1 MKLHAC
7 EQKLHSKINSLLSVL
22 AEHHNCESNVTFN
35 APTDANITRSNAINI
50 DDPELIQ
57 AAGTG
62 DLQRVFALL
71 YCEEV
76 NPNITNVS
84 GVTPLLQAT
93 LDTQEN
99 LSIVELLID
108 RGADVNATTPD
119 GLTALIVASIKGYKN
134 IVLSLLKA
142 GADMRKKDMFG
153 YTAAALATRLGHSD
167 IEMILVDNS
176 KQ

>member
-1 MKLHAC
+1 MKLREC

-22 AEHHNCESNVTFN
+22 AEHHDCDSNIGLN
-35 APTDANITRSNAINI
+35 APNDAHIMHSNAIGA
-50 DDPELIQ
+50 DDLELIL

-62 DLQRVFALL
+62 DLHRVFALL
-71 YCEEV
+71 YCDQV
-76 NPNITNVS
+76 NPNISNVS
-84 GVTPLLQAT
+84 GATPLLQTT

-99 LSIVELLID
+99 LSIVELLLD

-119 GLTALIVASIKGYKN
+119 GLTALIIASIKGYKN
-134 IVLSLLKA
+134 IVLRLLKA

-153 YTAAALATRLGHSD
+153 YTAEALAIRLGHNEISD
-167 IEMILVDNS
+167 ILVDNS